1 MRKIQAFYRQV
12 MRDIWFTFLTHLSV
26 QFLMLST
33 VLCFVAVSLLD
44 VWSYWPFALLV
55 VMIAPFYE
63 WVTHKY
69 TLHLPLKQE
78 AGFITVSYTHLRAH
92 ET

>member
-1 MRKIQAFYRQV
+1 
-12 MRDIWFTFLTHLSV
+12 MRDIWFTFLIHLSV

-33 VLCFVAVSLLD
+33 VLCFVAVSFLD
-44 VWSYWPFALLV
+44 VWSYWPFTLLV
-55 VMIAPFYE
+55 VVIAPFYE

-78 AGFITVSYTHLRAH
+78 AGLIRRYQIRLQHAVGDAAARD
-92 ET
+92 